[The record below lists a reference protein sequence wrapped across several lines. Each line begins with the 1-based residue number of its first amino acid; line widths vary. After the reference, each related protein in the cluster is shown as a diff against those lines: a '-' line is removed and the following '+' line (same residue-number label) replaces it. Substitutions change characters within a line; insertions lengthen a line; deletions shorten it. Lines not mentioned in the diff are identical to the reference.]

1 MLERILKEINYDRVT
16 GTINVD
22 GVKIFVNLDLE
33 SDTNGTYAI
42 SKNGNMYS
50 ITITGKTLSKTFP
63 CAMFEIFRNIG
74 YIFFDRNGDVVSEQG
89 YYYKSDFLSDNTEY
103 LLKEM
108 WVDKFALKKRECGVS
123 VEKAL
128 ELVHKDDIL
137 KVMPDAAN
145 SIVNERVKEVNSEIK
160 FRRQYLDFLKDS
172 FLEKNPEIAKIQDKN
187 KKKISPVEKRRL
199 KQGLEEAAMAM
210 GYLQEKRM
218 PDLSQNTLSQTMSKM
233 RLSGVPNKILFEDG
247 VKMIIHAID
256 REHVH
261 PGLFN
266 LQTHQ
271 YMCLNHEPDNWEK
284 KFGKFYFKSGNVYVL
299 YAKTSDGKVPGYM
312 EGNTYERITINREKS
327 ALSIIDKYERIVN
340 DFLKPVLKRYQH
352 EIYMD
357 KREDIGRAC
366 IQMLNGYVYGDNKS
380 VPTMNDLDETIREI
394 KVDDS
399 GIATLKQ
406 KMSGMMSYNERKK
419 AFIND
424 VKRETNESDDA
435 FKLRAEAL
443 WKEAQYQRQ

>member
-33 SDTNGTYAI
+33 SNANGTYAI
-42 SKNGNMYS
+42 SKTGNMYS

-74 YIFFDRNGDVVSEQG
+74 YIFFDRDGDIVSERG

-145 SIVNERVKEVNSEIK
+145 SLVNERVKEVNSEIK

-210 GYLQEKRM
+210 GYLQEKKM
-218 PDLSQNTLSQTMSKM
+218 IDLSPNTFSQIMTKM
-233 RLSGVPNKILFEDG
+233 RIANVPNRISFEDG
-247 VKMIIHAID
+247 AKMIIKAMDKDNI
-256 REHVH
+256 H

-266 LQTHQ
+266 IQTHR
-271 YMCLNHEPDNWEK
+271 YAAINNKPENWK
-284 KFGKFYFKSGNVYVL
+284 KEFNKYYFKSGSVYVL
-299 YAKTSDGKVPGYM
+299 YTKTNDGKIPEFI
-312 EGNTYERITINREKS
+312 EGNTYERHNVNRTKV
-327 ALSIIDKYERIVN
+327 AFDIISKYERVVN
-340 DFLKPVLKRYQH
+340 DLLKPVLKRYQS
-352 EIYMD
+352 EVYID
-357 KREDIGRAC
+357 KRKDIDRAC
-366 IQMLNGYVYGDNKS
+366 VQLLNTYVFCDNRN